1 MSIDLDIQ
9 RDVSDNSSDLPS
21 DEEFH
26 LWVETVLSDQENSE
40 LTIRLCNVE
49 EISSLNET
57 YRQKTGS
64 TNVLSFP
71 AELPEELNLPLLGD
85 IVICASVV
93 EKEAEEQKKSL
104 EAHWAHMVVHGV
116 LHLLGYDHVEE
127 DEAEIM
133 EEKEINILSKLLGYK
148 NPYSV
153 MESI

>member
-1 MSIDLDIQ
+1 VSIDLDIQ

>member
-1 MSIDLDIQ
+1 VRLDLDIQ
-9 RDVSDNSSDLPS
+9 RDVSDNSSDLPQ
-21 DEEFH
+21 DETFH
-26 LWVETVLSDQENSE
+26 LWVKTVLADQENVE
-40 LTIRLCNVE
+40 LTIRLCNE
-49 EISSLNET
+49 DEISSLNET
-57 YRQKTGS
+57 YRQKAGS

-85 IVICASVV
+85 IIICAIVV
-93 EKEAEEQKKSL
+93 EKEAKEQKKSL

-133 EEKEINILSKLLGYK
+133 EEKEINILSKLGYK

>member
-9 RDVSDNSSDLPS
+9 RDVNDNSSDLPS
-21 DEEFH
+21 DEELR
-26 LWVETVLSDQENSE
+26 LWVETVLSDQEHSE
-40 LTIRLCNVE
+40 LTLRLCNEE

-85 IVICASVV
+85 IVICANVV
-93 EKEAEEQKKSL
+93 EKEAKEQKKSL

-116 LHLLGYDHVEE
+116 FHLLGYDHVEE
-127 DEAEIM
+127 NEAEIM
-133 EEKEINILSKLLGYK
+133 EEKEINILSKLGYK